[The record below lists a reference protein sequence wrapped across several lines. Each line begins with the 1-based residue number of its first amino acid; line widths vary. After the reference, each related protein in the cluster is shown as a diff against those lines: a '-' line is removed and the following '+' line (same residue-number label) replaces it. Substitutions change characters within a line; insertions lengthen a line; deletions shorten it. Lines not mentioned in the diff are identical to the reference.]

1 MDWWSGAAAIPWE
14 RAMTA
19 ARKRQQQLTKPAGS
33 LGELEALAIQFAG
46 WQDRSDP
53 RIETVRIRIFAG
65 DHGVVAEGVS
75 AFPQAVTMQMIHNFA
90 TGGAAIAVLA
100 RHCGADFAVVN
111 AGTATP
117 CPEVAGVVHAQLAP
131 GTENFCTGPAMSEA
145 LLRRAL
151 DCGAEHAPGRGSAD
165 LFIGGEMG
173 IGNTTAA
180 AALASALL
188 NLPAETTVGRG
199 TGIDDKGLALKCA
212 AVERAL
218 KLHMSGNTSAFDIL
232 RCLGGLE
239 IAALTGAYIACA
251 QRAIPVLVDGYICT
265 VAALLACRLNPG
277 VRAWMLFAHQSAEP
291 GHRHVLRALS
301 AQPLLNLGMRLGEGS
316 GAAVVVPLLQSACRL
331 HNEMATFAEAGVST
345 GGSTNASTNS
355 STQSSTGDAT

>member
-1 MDWWSGAAAIPWE
+1 VDWWLETAAIPWE
-14 RAMTA
+14 RAMAA

-33 LGELEALAIQFAG
+33 LGELENLAIQFAG

-53 RIETVRIRIFAG
+53 RIEKVHIRIFAG

-75 AFPQAVTMQMIHNFA
+75 AFPQAVTVQMMHNFA
-90 TGGAAIAVLA
+90 AGGAAIAVLA

-111 AGTATP
+111 VGTATP
-117 CPEVAGVVHAQLAP
+117 GPKMAGVVNAQLAP
-131 GTENFCTGPAMSEA
+131 GTENFCNAPAMTEE
-145 LLRRAL
+145 LVRRAL
-151 DCGAEHAPGRGSAD
+151 ECGAEHAPVAAD

-173 IGNTTAA
+173 IGNTSAA

-188 NLPAETTVGRG
+188 NLRAETTVGRG

-212 AVERAL
+212 VVQRAL
-218 KLHMSGNTSAFDIL
+218 KLHLTANISAFDIL
-232 RCLGGLE
+232 RRLGGLE

-251 QRAIPVLVDGYICT
+251 QRGIPVLVDGYICT
-265 VAALLACRLNPG
+265 VAALLASRLNPG

-291 GHRHVLRALS
+291 GHKHVLRALS
-301 AQPLLNLGMRLGEGS
+301 AAPLLNFGMRLGEGS
-316 GAAVVVPLLQSACRL
+316 GAAIVVPLLQSACRL

-345 GGSTNASTNS
+345 GGS
-355 STQSSTGDAT
+355 D